1 MNAPDRPAHTLQG
14 FPAAATEFVSALDAN
29 RRRIAAD
36 VGLNATELRALFH
49 VARTVSITPKQL
61 ADYLGMTTGAV
72 TAISRHLVDIDLLH
86 RMDHP
91 DDRRS
96 LYLELTPR
104 GHEVMSGIHSEFN
117 RMIAESTS
125 SLTPRQLDD
134 FSSTLRSVAEEVR
147 KRTRADRNPSG

>member
-1 MNAPDRPAHTLQG
+1 MATTDRPAHILQG
-14 FPAAATEFVSALDAN
+14 FPAAAAEFVSALEAN

-36 VGLNATELRALFH
+36 AGLNATELRALFH

-61 ADYLGMTTGAV
+61 AVYLGMTTGAV
-72 TAISRHLVDIDLLH
+72 TAISRRLVDIDLLH
-86 RMDHP
+86 RVDHP

-104 GHEVMSGIHSEFN
+104 GHEVMGVMHSEFN
-117 RMIAESTS
+117 QMIAESTS
-125 SLTPRQLDD
+125 RLTPKQLDQ

-147 KRTRADRNPSG
+147 KRTPS